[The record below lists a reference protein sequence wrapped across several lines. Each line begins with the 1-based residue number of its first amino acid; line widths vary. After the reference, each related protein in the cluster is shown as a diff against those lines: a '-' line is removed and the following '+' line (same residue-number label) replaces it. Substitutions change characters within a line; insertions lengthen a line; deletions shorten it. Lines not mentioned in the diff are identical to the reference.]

1 MREESAI
8 KTRESRKH
16 VAGDILPAAPPSPG
30 ELAKVSPGEL
40 AGAEPEESP
49 DAVKNKAKLRGFAVL
64 FAALAALYLL
74 LGEEWYAMLMA
85 ACALGNA
92 LEGETR
98 WRVPK
103 LVKVCVTALV
113 VVLSIYT
120 FVLMI
125 LKAGG
130 R

>member
-1 MREESAI
+1 M
-8 KTRESRKH
+8 KTREFRKH
-16 VAGDILPAAPPSPG
+16 VVGDILPAASPSPG
-30 ELAKVSPGEL
+30 ELARVSPAAP

-49 DAVKNKAKLRGFAVL
+49 HAVQNKAKLRRLSVL
-64 FAALAALYLL
+64 FAAIAALYLL
-74 LGEEWYAMLMA
+74 IGAEWYAMFIA
-85 ACALGNA
+85 ACALSNA

-103 LVKVCVTALV
+103 LVKVCVTTLV
-113 VVLSIYT
+113 VVLSIFM

-125 LKAGG
+125 LKAVG